1 MTENIQGVTMKTA
14 GRQAKKA
21 DIVDVIDPKLDQ
33 PKINGA
39 MALMRSDATEVV
51 LVQAQ
56 HDSHVRAVA
65 LQLGYQLPADCTDP
79 DLIQRDISANMRRSV
94 EACLEVGRGL
104 GVLKVACQH
113 GNFMARLDV
122 LSIEPRV
129 AQRFIA
135 SASRFSNAAT
145 SPLLKAIGNQS
156 KLFEM
161 LVLDDD
167 QIEELQLTGQT
178 GELQLD
184 DIARMSVKELRAN
197 LREARSEKMSVD
209 HRLGNVNARNQ
220 KLEDSLFRIQKEA
233 PDERLLGLRKEAT
246 AIMNDALGAVRG
258 GMRQALVALRDH
270 PGEEPSS
277 LFMAGLVGQL
287 QYDLSALRE
296 EFGLPDVSTAAD
308 AQLIAEMAQWSAEK

>member
-1 MTENIQGVTMKTA
+1 MKTA

-104 GVLKVACQH
+104 GVLKVACGH

-122 LSIEPRV
+122 LGVDVNV
-129 AQRFIA
+129 AGKFMQAAR
-135 SASRFSNAAT
+135 RFSNSFSTTNLA
-145 SPLLKAIGNQS
+145 KAIGNQT

-161 LVLDDD
+161 MVLDDD

-178 GELQLD
+178 GELKLD
-184 DIARMSVKELRAN
+184 DIASMSVKELRAN
-197 LREARSEKMSVD
+197 LREARKEKMSVD
-209 HRLGNVNARNQ
+209 HRLGNLNTRNQ
-220 KLEDSLFRIQKEA
+220 KLEDSLFRIQKEST
-233 PDERLLGLRKEAT
+233 DERLLGLRKEAT

-258 GMRQALVALRDH
+258 GLRQALVALRDH

-277 LFMAGLVGQL
+277 LFMAGLVGQV

-308 AQLIAEMAQWSAEK
+308 KQLIAEMAQWAKD

>member
-1 MTENIQGVTMKTA
+1 MGRKTEIKQLPAEMPEILPSRELRIVAAQG
-14 GRQAKKA
+14 
-21 DIVDVIDPKLDQ
+21 DL
-33 PKINGA
+33 
-39 MALMRSDATEVV
+39 V

-104 GVLKVACQH
+104 AVLKVACGH
-113 GNFMARLDV
+113 GHFMARLDV
-122 LSIEPRV
+122 LGIEESV
-129 AQRFIA
+129 ARRFTQA
-135 SASRFSNAAT
+135 AGKFSNRAST
-145 SPLLKAIGNQS
+145 HVLKAIGNQT

-161 LVLDDD
+161 LILDDE
-167 QIEELQLTGQT
+167 QIEELELTGQT
-178 GELQLD
+178 GELKLD
-184 DIARMSVKELRAN
+184 DIASMSVKELRAN